1 MASTRD
7 DAQGPQ
13 ARSVSELIAEVND
26 LLAREFSDV
35 WVYGEVGKVTNAASG
50 HCYFDLIEDDDGER
64 SVLAV
69 KLFRGVRQ
77 SLATKMKQHQI
88 DIVSGIKV

>member
-35 WVYGEVGKVTNAASG
+35 WVFGEVGKVTNAASG
-50 HCYFDLIEDDDGER
+50 HCY
-64 SVLAV
+64 
-69 KLFRGVRQ
+69 
-77 SLATKMKQHQI
+77 
-88 DIVSGIKV
+88 